1 MYVSLATCRIEFIEE
16 CRPIISLE
24 TYHLRG
30 FLKGQLLVA
39 VGIDG
44 NDEMYPTAF
53 AVCEGENKDIWSL
66 FLELLLADIGSVSER
81 G

>member
-1 MYVSLATCRIEFIEE
+1 M
-16 CRPIISLE
+16 PIISLE

-44 NDEMYPTAF
+44 NDGMYPIAF
-53 AVCEGENKDIWSL
+53 VVCEGENKDIWSL
-66 FLELLLADIGSVSER
+66 FLELLLADIGPVREHD
-81 G
+81 